1 MYIPI
6 VLVACLVLG
15 YILKKWLPM
24 DNKWIPT
31 ILVVVGAVLGCL
43 ANKDITLI
51 AVAGGG
57 GWYGGC
63 GAYPDGS
70 GDDDRAGGGG
80 SGYVYTSSTASNY
93 PSGCLLNTAYYLTNA
108 ATIAGNTSFTDYSGS
123 TTTGHSDNGAC
134 RITALKTINNSVYIK
149 KNGVWQQAAY

>member
-57 GWYGGC
+57 GSDGQASRKGMYGG
-63 GAYPDGS
+63 GES
-70 GDDDRAGGGG
+70 GG
-80 SGYVYTSSTASNY
+80 SATMPYGTVGYGGTQT
-93 PSGCLLNTAYYLTNA
+93 
-108 ATIAGNTSFTDYSGS
+108 GNT
-123 TTTGHSDNGAC
+123 GAVHILL
-134 RITALKTINNSVYIK
+134 RHN
-149 KNGVWQQAAY
+149 QQPQHH